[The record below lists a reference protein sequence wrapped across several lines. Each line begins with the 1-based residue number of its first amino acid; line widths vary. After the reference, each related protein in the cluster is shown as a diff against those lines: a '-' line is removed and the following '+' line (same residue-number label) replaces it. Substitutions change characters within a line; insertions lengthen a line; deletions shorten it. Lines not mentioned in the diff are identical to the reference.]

1 MSFWAQH
8 LPIAPVAVPLVAGA
22 TILLFAE
29 SRRLARATIAM
40 ISVIIQL
47 GVAIMLM
54 SLTDSISV
62 YAIGGWAAPFGI
74 VLVVDRL
81 SAMMLVLTA
90 TLALPALVYSFA
102 RWDRAGV
109 HYYPLFQLMLMGVN
123 GAFLTGDLFNLF
135 VFFEVFLVASYG
147 LLLHGSGAARVKA
160 GLHYIVVNL
169 LASLLF
175 LIGAAVLYG
184 EVGTLNMADIA
195 ARSAMLAAQ
204 DRGVFDAG
212 LGVLGIA
219 FLIKAGAWPL
229 NFWLPGAYGSAG
241 APVAAVF
248 SILTKVGIY
257 AVLRI
262 GSLLPESIAF
272 GPFGGEGLFYGGL
285 ATMVFGM
292 VGMLTTQRLNRLVA
306 FSVILSSGTVLAAC
320 ALRPE
325 SLTAPALFYM
335 LSSVFA
341 SGAFFML
348 TGMTDRIGTQTSSLA
363 DTAAL
368 AEVTYSGFGLEDPP
382 DAPAPDEEVGVA
394 IPATM
399 AFLGLAFVCCALLVA
414 GLPPLSGFIA
424 KFAILSSAIA
434 FASPGNSSAQT
445 WALVATLLVAG
456 LVGII
461 AFTRIGIRLFWSV
474 TGRTTPRVRIIEAA
488 PVAFLLVMCIGLTVA
503 AGPVMKYLDATAA
516 ALHTPRTYI
525 DAVLPPPREL
535 MSKTGA
541 AL

>member
-1 MSFWAQH
+1 MSFWALH

-29 SRRLARATIAM
+29 SRRLTRAAIALTA
-40 ISVIIQL
+40 VVIQL
-47 GVAIMLM
+47 AAAIALM
-54 SLTDSISV
+54 WSADNVSV

-81 SAMMLVLTA
+81 SAMMLVLTS
-90 TLALPALVYSFA
+90 TLALPALMYSFA

-195 ARSAMLAAQ
+195 ARGATLAGQ

-219 FLIKAGAWPL
+219 FLIKAAAWPL
-229 NFWLPGAYGSAG
+229 NFWLPGAYASAG

-257 AVLRI
+257 AVLRV

-272 GPFGGEGLFYGGL
+272 GPFGGDGLFYGGL
-285 ATMVFGM
+285 ATMIFGM
-292 VGMLTTQRLNRLVA
+292 VGMLTAQRLNRVVA

-335 LSSVFA
+335 SSSVLA

-348 TGMTDRIGTQTSSLA
+348 TGMADRLGTQTSQLA
-363 DTAAL
+363 DAATL
-368 AEVTYSGFGLEDPP
+368 AEATYSGFGLEDPP

-394 IPATM
+394 IPTVM
-399 AFLGLAFVCCALLVA
+399 AFLGLAFVGCALLVA

-434 FASPGNSSAQT
+434 IASPGDSSVQS
-445 WALVATLLVAG
+445 WALVATLLAAG

-461 AFTRIGIRLFWSV
+461 AFTRIGIRIFWST
-474 TGRTTPRVRIIEAA
+474 TGQAVPRVRVIEAA
-488 PVAFLLVMCIGLTVA
+488 PVAFLLVICVGLTVA
-503 AGPVMKYLDATAA
+503 AGPAMKYLDATAA

-525 DAVLPPPREL
+525 DAVLPPSREL
-535 MSKTGA
+535 IAKKEPA
-541 AL
+541 P

>member
-22 TILLFAE
+22 TILLLAE

-40 ISVIIQL
+40 ISVMIQL

-109 HYYPLFQLMLMGVN
+109 HYYPLFLLMLMGVN

-257 AVLRI
+257 AVLRM
-262 GSLLPESIAF
+262 GSLLPESSAF

-292 VGMLTTQRLNRLVA
+292 VGML
-306 FSVILSSGTVLAAC
+306 
-320 ALRPE
+320 
-325 SLTAPALFYM
+325 
-335 LSSVFA
+335 
-341 SGAFFML
+341 
-348 TGMTDRIGTQTSSLA
+348 A
-363 DTAAL
+363 D
-368 AEVTYSGFGLEDPP
+368 
-382 DAPAPDEEVGVA
+382 
-394 IPATM
+394 
-399 AFLGLAFVCCALLVA
+399 
-414 GLPPLSGFIA
+414 
-424 KFAILSSAIA
+424 SA
-434 FASPGNSSAQT
+434 
-445 WALVATLLVAG
+445 
-456 LVGII
+456 
-461 AFTRIGIRLFWSV
+461 
-474 TGRTTPRVRIIEAA
+474 
-488 PVAFLLVMCIGLTVA
+488 
-503 AGPVMKYLDATAA
+503 D
-516 ALHTPRTYI
+516 
-525 DAVLPPPREL
+525 
-535 MSKTGA
+535 
-541 AL
+541 

>member
-47 GVAIMLM
+47 AVAIMLM

-109 HYYPLFQLMLMGVN
+109 HYYPLFLLMLMGVN

-195 ARSAMLAAQ
+195 ARSATLAAQ

-257 AVLRI
+257 AVLRV

-306 FSVILSSGTVLAAC
+306 FSVDLIVRYGAGGLCVASRKPYC
-320 ALRPE
+320 ARAFLHVEFGVRERRLFHADGNDRPHRY
-325 SLTAPALFYM
+325 SDLIAGRH
-335 LSSVFA
+335 
-341 SGAFFML
+341 SGAGRSYLFGFRA
-348 TGMTDRIGTQTSSLA
+348 GGSAGCASARRRSRSCD
-363 DTAAL
+363 
-368 AEVTYSGFGLEDPP
+368 SGHYG
-382 DAPAPDEEVGVA
+382 
-394 IPATM
+394 I
-399 AFLGLAFVCCALLVA
+399 
-414 GLPPLSGFIA
+414 SG
-424 KFAILSSAIA
+424 
-434 FASPGNSSAQT
+434 
-445 WALVATLLVAG
+445 
-456 LVGII
+456 
-461 AFTRIGIRLFWSV
+461 IGIRVL
-474 TGRTTPRVRIIEAA
+474 RAA
-488 PVAFLLVMCIGLTVA
+488 SRGI
-503 AGPVMKYLDATAA
+503 AA
-516 ALHTPRTYI
+516 AVGFHSEVRDSVLGYRIRIAWQFIGPNLGTRRHPAGRGPRRHHRLHPHRHTPFLERGGSDDTSCAHHRSCAGRILAGDVHWI
-525 DAVLPPPREL
+525 DRRRRSRDEISGCNGGGTAYATHLY
-535 MSKTGA
+535 
-541 AL
+541 

>member
-1 MSFWAQH
+1 MSFWALH
-8 LPIAPVAVPLVAGA
+8 LPIAPVVVPLVAGA

-29 SRRLARATIAM
+29 SRRLTRAAIALT
-40 ISVIIQL
+40 SVVIQL
-47 GVAIMLM
+47 AAAIALM
-54 SLTDSISV
+54 WSADNVSV

-81 SAMMLVLTA
+81 SAMMLVLTSM
-90 TLALPALVYSFA
+90 LALPALVYSFA

-109 HYYPLFQLMLMGVN
+109 HYYPLFQFMLMGVN

-184 EVGTLNMADIA
+184 EVGTLNLADIA
-195 ARSAMLAAQ
+195 VRGAALAAQ

-229 NFWLPGAYGSAG
+229 NFWLPGAYASAG

-257 AVLRI
+257 AVLRV
-262 GSLLPESIAF
+262 GSLLPESIVF
-272 GPFGGEGLFYGGL
+272 GPFGGDGLFYGGL
-285 ATMVFGM
+285 ATMIFGM
-292 VGMLTTQRLNRLVA
+292 VGMLTAQRLNRVVA
-306 FSVILSSGTVLAAC
+306 FSIILSSGTVLAAC
-320 ALRPE
+320 ALGPE

-335 LSSVFA
+335 SSSVFA
-341 SGAFFML
+341 SGAFFLL
-348 TGMTDRIGTQTSSLA
+348 TGIADRIGTQASQLA
-363 DTAAL
+363 DTATL
-368 AEVTYSGFGLEDPP
+368 AEATYSGFGLEDPP

-394 IPATM
+394 IPTVM

-414 GLPPLSGFIA
+414 GLPPLSGFMA

-434 FASPGNSSAQT
+434 IASAGDSSVQT
-445 WALVATLLVAG
+445 WALVAILLAAG

-461 AFTRIGIRLFWSV
+461 AFTRIGIRIFWSATV
-474 TGRTTPRVRIIEAA
+474 QTPRVRIIEAA
-488 PVAFLLVMCIGLTVA
+488 PVAVLLVMCVGLTVA
-503 AGPVMKYLDATAA
+503 AGPAMKYLDATAA

-525 DAVLPPPREL
+525 DAVLPSSREL
-535 MSKTGA
+535 IAKKEPA
-541 AL
+541 P